1 MRVCFYIHSS
11 HRGRQVLNSETI
23 QSPQEKFNSS
33 YMLGSEIGEIMDV
46 TPAAITR
53 AIRRG
58 DLPQPIYLNCNFYL
72 WERETVMPFIQRW
85 KEKSR
90 K

>member
-1 MRVCFYIHSS
+1 M
-11 HRGRQVLNSETI
+11 QSEALDNLTA
-23 QSPQEKFNSS
+23 QHKGQENFHKT
-33 YMLGSEIGEIMDV
+33 YMIAAEIREIMDI

-72 WERETVMPFIQRW
+72 WEREIVTPFIQRW
-85 KEKSR
+85 LEKSR
-90 K
+90 KK